1 MPRPPQTARSA
12 PAIKP
17 KTSQPPAA
25 PALKPTP
32 SWLRTVVLGLSLL
45 LLVSWLS
52 RKTAD
57 GDTWWH
63 LKTGQ
68 FILSQH
74 RLPVPDPFAWTTYLG
89 KALYPGEEITR
100 YFNLTHEWLAQVVLY
115 TVYMIGGLS
124 GLALMR
130 ALSLSLFCAAAGMMT
145 YRRTHGFYRAL
156 GTAAAVGIVA
166 HVFPEDRP
174 QYFTYVF
181 FALTINLLDWRR
193 WLWLLPPLFLLSFM
207 GSCSGI
213 CRPSAKSAGSTEG
226 FSY

>member
-1 MPRPPQTARSA
+1 MPRASRAARSA
-12 PAIKP
+12 PPIKP
-17 KTSQPPAA
+17 KTSQPADTPRKPA
-25 PALKPTP
+25 PAWRRLAI
-32 SWLRTVVLGLSLL
+32 LGLSLL

-57 GDTWWH
+57 ADTWWH

-89 KALYPGEEITR
+89 KPVYPGEEVTR

-115 TVYMIGGLS
+115 TAYTIGGLS

-145 YRRTHGFYRAL
+145 YRRTHSFYRAL
-156 GTAAAVGIVA
+156 G
-166 HVFPEDRP
+166 
-174 QYFTYVF
+174 
-181 FALTINLLDWRR
+181 
-193 WLWLLPPLFLLSFM
+193 
-207 GSCSGI
+207 
-213 CRPSAKSAGSTEG
+213 
-226 FSY
+226 